1 MYNRKWAPD
10 TCAAGL
16 VVCCSKTGRFVSGS
30 FAEVSASAIS
40 YRGEQ
45 LGLLAIYLLLH
56 AVELQFDGAG
66 ATNDVFC
73 DNKGAITTFLSE
85 AKHVPSGKK
94 NADIARVL
102 RRVKGRMN
110 NKLRPLHVRAHQ
122 DDHTDMSKL
131 SLEAR
136 LNCHCDGLAKLAI
149 HEWMC
154 KDKGGWGRLP
164 MEAAALMVSQ
174 KPLHED
180 AERPWT
186 ASRKQ
191 TSDLGPDL

>member
-1 MYNRKWAPD
+1 M
-10 TCAAGL
+10 
-16 VVCCSKTGRFVSGS
+16 CCKESGRFVSGS
-30 FAEVSASAIS
+30 FAEVSASASS

-56 AVELQFDGAG
+56 AVELQFGVAG

-73 DNKGAITTFLSE
+73 DNKGAITTFSSE
-85 AKHVPSGKK
+85 AKRVPSGKK

-110 NKLRPLHVRAHQ
+110 NNLRPKHVRAHQ
-122 DDHTDMSKL
+122 DDHADVSRL

-154 KDKGGWGRLP
+154 GNKGGWGRLP
-164 MEAAALMVSQ
+164 MEVAALMVPQ

-191 TSDLGPDL
+191 TLDVGPDL